1 MRALLVRHRPNLAV
15 RALVAAVGVC
25 AALAAAAPAGAQQ
38 ATQPPAPQSAAAA
51 PARRDTS
58 SLPFRDDQ
66 WGMDFG
72 LGDNRAYRIGA
83 IRFTSA
89 TRAWILDGRVS
100 GGIDRTEYR
109 AGPSDTLPA
118 YLTRD
123 AIAQGGSVSLLV
135 GRRAYR
141 ALGSR
146 AMRTV
151 SFGVGGGF
159 GYGETLAEGRRVGR
173 STTSNATAEFAV
185 GAHYRITPSLALG
198 GTTRLAGTY
207 TWSESRQETVVQRLQ
222 RVGVGLGASELVLSL
237 FF

>member
-1 MRALLVRHRPNLAV
+1 MPRLAFTARCARGLAALSLAALLTIT
-15 RALVAAVGVC
+15 GS
-25 AALAAAAPAGAQQ
+25 AGAQQ
-38 ATQPPAPQSAAAA
+38 VPATASV

-83 IRFTSA
+83 VRFTSS
-89 TRAWILDGRVS
+89 TRAWILDGRIS
-100 GGIDRTEYR
+100 GSVERTEYET
-109 AGPSDTLPA
+109 GPSDSLPS
-118 YLTRD
+118 YISRD
-123 AIAQGGSVSLLV
+123 AIGQGGSVSLLV

-141 ALGSR
+141 ALGTR
-146 AMRTV
+146 AMRTI

-173 STTSNATAEFAV
+173 SMSSNATTELAI
-185 GAHYRITPSLALG
+185 GAHYRLTPSLALG
-198 GTTRLAGTY
+198 GTTRLAATY
-207 TWSESRQETVVQRLQ
+207 TWAENRQDAVIQRQQ